1 MLVLMSVLTLQ
12 IYGAFPKIPN
22 GGGEKYVNVLIFS
35 V

>member
-22 GGGEKYVNVLIFS
+22 GGGKSMLTD
-35 V
+35 

>member
-22 GGGEKYVNVLIFS
+22 GGEKYVNRLNFS
-35 V
+35 P